1 MVLLQMSLDEAI
13 GYVAFDELIKMINY
27 CQFVTCH
34 RFDSKRFC
42 RDCRKN
48 VIRNFKELKE
58 LKRMCREPHYSFSFG
73 LMKPASNGGKNS
85 LVTKLAGTFIYLAP
99 KYTGLH
105 CTLYSSMNQ
114 VDEAIKS
121 SSCGGGY
128 GDDEG
133 SRSNMA
139 RIANFN

>member
-1 MVLLQMSLDEAI
+1 MMSLKEAI
-13 GYVAFDELIKMINY
+13 GYVAFDELIELNICTLVSRIKQAYANDN
-27 CQFVTCH
+27 FVTH
-34 RFDSKRFC
+34 AG
-42 RDCRKN
+42 
-48 VIRNFKELKE
+48 
-58 LKRMCREPHYSFSFG
+58 SFSFG

-99 KYTGLH
+99 KYIGLH

-114 VDEAIKS
+114 VDEDIKS

>member
-1 MVLLQMSLDEAI
+1 MIITHLMSLEEAI
-13 GYVAFDELIKMINY
+13 GYVAFDELIEHFSMRCDQFLSSSVSLFMWCANY
-27 CQFVTCH
+27 EV
-34 RFDSKRFC
+34 DALLNLC
-42 RDCRKN
+42 R
-48 VIRNFKELKE
+48 ISFLHPY
-58 LKRMCREPHYSFSFG
+58 LIGFSFG

-99 KYTGLH
+99 KYTNLH

-114 VDEAIKS
+114 VDEDIKS
-121 SSCGGGY
+121 SSCGDGY